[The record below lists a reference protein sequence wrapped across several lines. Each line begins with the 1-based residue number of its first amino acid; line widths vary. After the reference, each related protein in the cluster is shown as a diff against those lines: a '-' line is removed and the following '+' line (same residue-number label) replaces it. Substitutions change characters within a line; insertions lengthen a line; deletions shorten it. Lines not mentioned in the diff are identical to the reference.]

1 MDLFMLSA
9 QKPTAS
15 SALKNGFF
23 LSVGLL
29 LAGCSSVHQNNS
41 ALLIQPDVKTQVAAS
56 PLANPRANPT
66 TPANSIDAS
75 YTTSSHSSYG
85 QTTEASASDVAQ
97 TEDELVINDKHEGLN
112 RFFFGFNRGLDLV
125 IVRPISKVY
134 GALVPG
140 PIRLIARNGLRHLE
154 TPGDLINYTLQG
166 NGSEAG
172 TTLKR
177 FVINSTLGLGG
188 AFDVAD
194 HLGTSYNPTDFGL
207 TLAEWGVGEGSYV
220 VNPLL
225 GPSTVRDTFGRI
237 GDIAL
242 SPTTYIGIFT
252 DFSYGGAI
260 ANGTNIVDQRQRNGE
275 LLDDVIFAS
284 PDPYVTLRSTYIQRR
299 RSLASG
305 NVIGAEGM
313 EAPLP
318 EIQSAGQ

>member
-1 MDLFMLSA
+1 MPFA
-9 QKPTAS
+9 KKTAS
-15 SALKNGFF
+15 PSLVKNGVF
-23 LSVGLL
+23 LSIGLFL
-29 LAGCSSVHQNNS
+29 TGCSAVHQNNS
-41 ALLIQPDVKTQVAAS
+41 ALLIQPQVKTQVAA
-56 PLANPRANPT
+56 LPRANPIVT
-66 TPANSIDAS
+66 SYKAS
-75 YTTSSHSSYG
+75 SQSSYG
-85 QTTEASASDVAQ
+85 QTVQASETGGEQ
-97 TEDELVINDKHEGLN
+97 TEDELIVNDSHEGLN
-112 RFFFGFNRGLDLV
+112 RFFFGINRGLDLV

-134 GALVPG
+134 GAIVPS

-154 TPGDLINYTLQG
+154 APGDVINYTLQG

-172 TTLKR
+172 KTLKR

-194 HLGTSYNPTDFGL
+194 HLGTAYNPTDFGL
-207 TLAEWGVGEGSYV
+207 TLAGWGAGEGRYL

-242 SPTTYIGIFT
+242 SPTSYLGIIT
-252 DFSYGGAI
+252 DFGYGGVI
-260 ANGTNIVDQRQRNGE
+260 ANGTNIIDQRQRNGE
-275 LLDDVIFAS
+275 LLDNVIFAS

-305 NVIGAEGM
+305 NVIGSGGADP
-313 EAPLP
+313 ALP

>member
-1 MDLFMLSA
+1 MTFAPKPSLSSFM
-9 QKPTAS
+9 
-15 SALKNGFF
+15 KNGVL
-23 LSVGLL
+23 LSVGLF
-29 LAGCSSVHQNNS
+29 LAGCSTFQQNNS
-41 ALLIQPDVKTQVAAS
+41 ALLIQPQVETQVAAV
-56 PLANPRANPT
+56 PRANPIAT
-66 TPANSIDAS
+66 S
-75 YTTSSHSSYG
+75 YTTSSSSSYG
-85 QTTEASASDVAQ
+85 QTADEPAGDDEQ
-97 TEDELVINDKHEGLN
+97 TEDELIINDKNEGLN

-125 IVRPISKVY
+125 FVRPISKVY
-134 GALVPG
+134 GAVVPG

-154 TPGDLINYTLQG
+154 APGDLINYTLQG
-166 NGSEAG
+166 NGTEAG
-172 TTLKR
+172 KTLKR

-194 HLGTSYNPTDFGL
+194 HLGTPYNPTDFGL
-207 TLAEWGVGEGSYV
+207 TLADWGVGEGSYL

-242 SPTTYIGIFT
+242 SPTTYVGFLT
-252 DFSYGGAI
+252 DFNYAGAI